1 MPNSHT
7 TYFMWAAKC
16 GFLNPAIKW
25 IIYYLFIKKLV
36 IYLLMI
42 YLFIYELFIY
52 LFIYLL
58 LIATPSA
65 LFPTTLASMF
75 NPLGG

>member
-1 MPNSHT
+1 
-7 TYFMWAAKC
+7 
-16 GFLNPAIKW
+16 
-25 IIYYLFIKKLV
+25 
-36 IYLLMI
+36 MI